1 MITSPDIA
9 ATPFMIGILL
19 FSIGTDAT
27 SAINSVITKSKQ
39 FISAISPFPMTLS
52 AISTVMYNIILL
64 INTTV
69 SISYIKNLI
78 QSIKNLK

>member
-1 MITSPDIA
+1 
-9 ATPFMIGILL
+9 
-19 FSIGTDAT
+19 
-27 SAINSVITKSKQ
+27 
-39 FISAISPFPMTLS
+39 MTLS

-69 SISYIKNLI
+69 ISINYSFKKYLHLVSMSYIKILI